1 MSPTTM
7 FLLCRFI
14 FLFFRRHKEDVITKF
29 FMPNKQGVP
38 NAPRKCPACHRNVF
52 DSEEA
57 VNHGKVCLGL
67 LGNQESSLKALQ
79 SEDTAPLT
87 NGAVSPSVS
96 PEDSKPISEAETRP
110 SCPACGKVFKV
121 KKALSV
127 ILAKLL
133 HNLTIHIIISDSLCA
148 QKA

>member
-67 LGNQESSLKALQ
+67 LGNQESSSTCCKPWKRNCQFIQSSGNNNMPTPVHQPGCAVFTFVKDWDLNCFLKVRKKQKKNKTERDL
-79 SEDTAPLT
+79 
-87 NGAVSPSVS
+87 
-96 PEDSKPISEAETRP
+96 
-110 SCPACGKVFKV
+110 FK
-121 KKALSV
+121 
-127 ILAKLL
+127 KLL
-133 HNLTIHIIISDSLCA
+133 P
-148 QKA
+148 QGKEKAKEK